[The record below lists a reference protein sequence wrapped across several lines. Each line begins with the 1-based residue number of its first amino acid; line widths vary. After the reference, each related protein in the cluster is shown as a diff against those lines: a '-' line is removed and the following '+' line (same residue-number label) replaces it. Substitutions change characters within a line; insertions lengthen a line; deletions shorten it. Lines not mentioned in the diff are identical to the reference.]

1 MEFLCW
7 FQLVD
12 PGYFDVRECNTT
24 QLLYIGIISKYKDRY
39 MNQSI
44 LMECHKG
51 FWRLLLFSH
60 WLQMLCPE
68 ALPKAE
74 AKGAGGKPY

>member
-51 FWRLLLFSH
+51 F
-60 WLQMLCPE
+60 
-68 ALPKAE
+68 
-74 AKGAGGKPY
+74 